1 MGAFITSLF
10 WWQRRTIVDE
20 VDEHLASAINAM
32 RDAKTRLENRA
43 RVIRREK
50 DDKDDEIRLLI
61 PKKRQTMPPRL
72 RYLLS
77 RRKMYESRAQR
88 MDTLVFTLESNILT
102 IGDAAVLEVV
112 DGALRANVRAGRTVA
127 KRMISVDQL
136 VNDVLDQEQQMS
148 EIVDCP
154 GEQQAIDEQ
163 AIDEQLRLFT
173 ESLPCVPD
181 DDPVSRPIALLQ

>member
-20 VDEHLASAINAM
+20 VDQHLASAINAM

-61 PKKRQTMPPRL
+61 PKKRQMMPPRL